1 MADKH
6 ISNEEV
12 RYSPSAPTRSIPVA
26 AKLIPAQFF
35 ARLKE
40 LFDARRTKDHGTV
53 YLTQKRRMPSSFPR
67 LDLTGGCRNSH
78 SNTKRNTVTFDL
90 NSREA
95 TPTKVAD
102 DPLWDTHPPNPLPI
116 IVRATNGKSKDKR
129 DRKVKLSTIVQ
140 PDQLDSFYARYAD
153 VCKSGMSSLKPR
165 DRSKRKKDKRK
176 KKATGGGEGE
186 KKA

>member
-6 ISNEEV
+6 LSNEE
-12 RYSPSAPTRSIPVA
+12 
-26 AKLIPAQFF
+26 FF

-53 YLTQKRRMPSSFPR
+53 YLTQKRRTPCPA
-67 LDLTGGCRNSH
+67 DNSPKA
-78 SNTKRNTVTFDL
+78 NVTFDL
-90 NSREA
+90 ESRA
-95 TPTKVAD
+95 STPTKVAD

-129 DRKVKLSTIVQ
+129 DRKVKLSTIVS
-140 PDQLDSFYARYAD
+140 PDNLEAFYARYAD
-153 VCKSGMSSLKPR
+153 VCKGGMAALKPR
-165 DRSKRKKDKRK
+165 DRSKRKKDKRNK
-176 KKATGGGEGE
+176 KKNAATAGGGEGE